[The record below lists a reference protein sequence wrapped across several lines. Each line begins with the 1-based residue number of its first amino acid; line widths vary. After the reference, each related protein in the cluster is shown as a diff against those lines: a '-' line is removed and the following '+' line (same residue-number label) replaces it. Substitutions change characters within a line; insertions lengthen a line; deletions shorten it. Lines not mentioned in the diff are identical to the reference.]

1 MLILNYKH
9 PLANHCQILQRTKSA
24 CSAIVNAKH
33 HAKNNFHG
41 LDAYLERKQMKKF
54 STYLAFENYSD
65 NKIHNEESYFE
76 YRIPNVLN
84 CTDTRLHSDD
94 DYLNSSVFNTQ
105 NEGKLK
111 LLSG

>member
-1 MLILNYKH
+1 
-9 PLANHCQILQRTKSA
+9 
-24 CSAIVNAKH
+24 VNAKH
-33 HAKNNFHG
+33 YAKNNFHG
-41 LDAYLERKQMKKF
+41 LDAYLERKQMEKF

-65 NKIHNEESYFE
+65 DKIRNKESYFE
-76 YRIPNVLN
+76 YRIPSVLN
-84 CTDTRLHSDD
+84 CTDTRLHLSDD